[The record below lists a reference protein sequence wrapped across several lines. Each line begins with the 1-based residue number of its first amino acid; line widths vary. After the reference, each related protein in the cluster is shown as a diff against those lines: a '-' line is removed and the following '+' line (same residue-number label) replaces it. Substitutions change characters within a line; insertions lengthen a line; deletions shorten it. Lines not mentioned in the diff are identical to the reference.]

1 MSLGHL
7 KNLILSPLFDL
18 VYLTQHNIG
27 SILWSLLFL
36 IYINELSKVII
47 FSSVHHFADDTNVL
61 YVSSYS
67 KDINEKINH
76 DLSHLVQWLRA
87 NKISLNVSK
96 TEIVMAICKSRNR
109 ESGNGMRGMMGTR
122 GIRLGM
128 QGIRVGMRGI
138 RLRMWRIG
146 VEMR

>member
-122 GIRLGM
+122 GITVGTR
-128 QGIRVGMRGI
+128 GIKVGMRG
-138 RLRMWRIG
+138 MGWECWECG
-146 VEMR
+146 ECGE